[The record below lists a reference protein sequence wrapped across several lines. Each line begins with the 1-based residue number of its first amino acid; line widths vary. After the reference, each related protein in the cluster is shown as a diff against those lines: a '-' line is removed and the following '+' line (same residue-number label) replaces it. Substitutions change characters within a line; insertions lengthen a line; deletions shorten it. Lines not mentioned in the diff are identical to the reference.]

1 MQLPHGAFVVI
12 ADGEKYLILENRG
25 DHEIMDLRVL
35 GHDEIDVPPNRDLV
49 TDKAGRM
56 ADSGQQRSAVG
67 STEWH
72 ELEQAEFARTL
83 TDRLNRLALED
94 RFDAIVIAAD
104 PETLGQMRESY
115 HDGLLERL
123 VAEIDKNYTH
133 APIPEIERRLRDH
146 AVKA

>member
-1 MQLPHGAFVVI
+1 VA
-12 ADGEKYLILENRG
+12 N
-25 DHEIMDLRVL
+25 
-35 GHDEIDVPPNRDLV
+35 
-49 TDKAGRM
+49 
-56 ADSGQQRSAVG
+56 SAAPWAARN
-67 STEWH
+67 WH

>member
-67 STEWH
+67 STE
-72 ELEQAEFARTL
+72 
-83 TDRLNRLALED
+83 LA
-94 RFDAIVIAAD
+94 
-104 PETLGQMRESY
+104 
-115 HDGLLERL
+115 
-123 VAEIDKNYTH
+123 
-133 APIPEIERRLRDH
+133 
-146 AVKA
+146 